1 MYQTHFS
8 KVICLQSSVI
18 RVMLYMHIYNFIR
31 FVQCNISILS
41 LPPYTFSMYTQ
52 PWFDRLNDYNK
63 SISSSSKFYFFK
75 VFLPSLD
82 INLHFTNFVDFIY
95 KLCLLYRYEEN
106 FSCSIIIVDTKSV
119 AYIFRF

>member
-1 MYQTHFS
+1 MFTKF
-8 KVICLQSSVI
+8 
-18 RVMLYMHIYNFIR
+18 
-31 FVQCNISILS
+31 CNSGYVVRTCISIISFILYNAIFPFSPS
-41 LPPYTFSMYTQ
+41 LPPVPYTFSVYTQ

-63 SISSSSKFYFFK
+63 SILSSSKFYFFK

-119 AYIFRF
+119 AYIFPF